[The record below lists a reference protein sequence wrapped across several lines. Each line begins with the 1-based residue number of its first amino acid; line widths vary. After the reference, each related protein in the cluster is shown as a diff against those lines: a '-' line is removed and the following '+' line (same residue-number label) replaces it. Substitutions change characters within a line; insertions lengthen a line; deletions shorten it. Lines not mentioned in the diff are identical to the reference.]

1 MDTTLPFP
9 RWNLTKVKVETIRE
23 FVDSGVESVTVAIEL
38 ADGRIVCHHLD
49 HICSSKSAR

>member
-9 RWNLTKVKVETIRE
+9 RWNLTKVKVETIRQ

-38 ADGRIVCHHLD
+38 ADGRIVYHHLD
-49 HICSSKSAR
+49 HICSSKSAL